1 MALNLTIVT
10 PEGTRYDGPVE
21 SVVVPGTEGDF
32 GVLPGHER
40 FLAPVRIGELEVRS
54 NDDRTRRW
62 AAVSDGFADV
72 SAERV
77 VLLVDSCEFAGDID
91 EARAERARA
100 RAEREIEQLR
110 AARAEEHGA
119 KLEEAALQRAIVRIQ
134 VSKKKGM
141 AA

>member
-10 PEGTRYDGPVE
+10 PEGTRYDGPVD

-54 NDDRTRRW
+54 ANDRARRW

-77 VLLVDSCEFAGDID
+77 VLLVDSCEFAADID

-100 RAEREIEQLR
+100 RAERELERMR
-110 AARAEEHGA
+110 AAREESFNFRV
-119 KLEEAALQRAIVRIQ
+119 EEAALQRAIIRIQ
-134 VSKKKGM
+134 VSKKRGM
-141 AA
+141 VA